1 MAATLKGR
9 GVVWSVG
16 SITMTAG
23 IVSAS
28 NADFVQSARS
38 SRTSEKAEI
47 KDDAG
52 TIRAQVFHGFKK
64 TLSLTVIPCSLSG
77 TNTVANAQSS
87 MDAHMPAV
95 GTTITV
101 VDGAG
106 TIIDGNYNLIS
117 STQNRSVDGP
127 ATLDLELENG
137 DEGVDLTAAVT

>member
-9 GVVWSVG
+9 GIVWSVG

-23 IVSAS
+23 IVSTAS
-28 NADFVQSARS
+28 ADFVQSARS
-38 SRTSEKAEI
+38 ARTSEKAEI

-52 TIRAQVFHGFKK
+52 TIRAVVFHGFKK
-64 TLSLTVIPCSLSG
+64 SLSLTVVPCSLSG
-77 TNTVANAQSS
+77 TNTVVNAQASA
-87 MDAHMPAV
+87 DAHTLVP

-117 STQNRSVDGP
+117 ATQNRSVDGP
-127 ATLDLELENG
+127 ATVDLELENG
-137 DEGVDLTAAVT
+137 DEGVDLTAAVA